1 MTFIVDASVALLWLI
16 DLPASKEAEQ
26 LLQRDETIIA
36 PDILVPEIANAL
48 WKAVSFAGLPSAEA
62 QDAMRTLDRF
72 FSEIAPTSPLRDRAL
87 AIALELKHP
96 AYDCFYLAFA
106 EQRACPL
113 ITADKRLVRRA
124 TKTPFEKLISELV

>member
-48 WKAVSFAGLPSAEA
+48 WKTVTFAGLPSAEA
-62 QDAMRTLDRF
+62 QDAMNTLDRF
-72 FSEIAPTSPLRDRAL
+72 FSEIAPTYPLRDRAL

-113 ITADKRLVRRA
+113 ITADKRLVRKA
-124 TKTPFEKLISELV
+124 KKTPFEKLISEFV

>member
-16 DLPASKEAEQ
+16 DLPASKKAEL

-48 WKAVSFAGLPSAEA
+48 WKTVSFAGLPPAEA
-62 QDAMRTLDRF
+62 QDAIGILDRF
-72 FSEIAPTSPLRDRAL
+72 FSEIAPTYPLRDRAL

-113 ITADKRLVRRA
+113 ITADKRLVRKA
-124 TKTPFEKLISELV
+124 KKTPFEKLISEFV